1 MMNQP
6 TDQELQ
12 MQEEIIIEENTV
24 TDKSNSIEFN
34 LESAKDEINQLLLQY
49 RTRKDELEWVSDDWE
64 ESEIQEELDAYAK
77 KIKSIK
83 MQIKEHE
90 KIAVA

>member
-1 MMNQP
+1 MNQP